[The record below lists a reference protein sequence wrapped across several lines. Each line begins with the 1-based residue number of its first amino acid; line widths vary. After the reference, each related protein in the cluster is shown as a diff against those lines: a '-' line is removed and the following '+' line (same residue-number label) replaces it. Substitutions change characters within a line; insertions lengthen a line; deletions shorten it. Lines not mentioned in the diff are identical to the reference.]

1 MLQHS
6 LTHSRSSFLLYSMSV
21 ILVCIQVFTAF
32 RNFYHTQYLI
42 FIVHAVTIIELL
54 NNLLLNSLM
63 PSSSFKLIQIHLSR
77 AKAALGL
84 IKFPFQIFQCLKVY
98 LTNYWFVFLCFA
110 RLLSI
115 SQQFIN
121 FSLVALIVICKE
133 LTLILKTLSL

>member
-6 LTHSRSSFLLYSMSV
+6 LTHSRSSILQYSMSV

-42 FIVHAVTIIELL
+42 FIVHVVKIIELL
-54 NNLLLNSLM
+54 DNLQLNSLM
-63 PSSSFKLIQIHLSR
+63 QSLSFRLIKIHLPR
-77 AKAALGL
+77 AKAALEL

-98 LTNYWFVFLCFA
+98 ITNYWFVFLCFA

-115 SQQFIN
+115 S
-121 FSLVALIVICKE
+121 
-133 LTLILKTLSL
+133 